1 MTTLSPPTPELLTRL
16 TEIVGESNAIAEAS
30 AQEPFLR
37 EWRDLYHGKT
47 PLVLLPK
54 NTGDVSRILELANA
68 YRVAIVP
75 QGGNTGLVGGQIPN
89 PSATEIVLSLQRMTA
104 IRSIDSAAS
113 YLIAEA
119 GVTLAHVQA
128 AADRQGRLFPLS
140 LASEGSCTI
149 GGNLA
154 TNAGGV
160 AVLAYGNARALTL
173 GIEAVLPDGRVW
185 NGLKSLDKDNSG
197 YDLKN
202 LFIGSEGTLGV
213 ITAAALRLFPRPAE
227 QATAFAALTSLN
239 AAIDL
244 LELARQ
250 HAGRELTA
258 FEFMPRIA
266 IEMVTRHIPGTRLPL
281 SNPHPWYALLE
292 LSGHTHDGRA
302 LDVLNSVLALAVDR
316 GIVADAAVAASYS
329 QQRDFWKLRESISEA
344 QKPEGGS
351 IKHDISVPVAAI
363 PAFIARASVIVQ
375 RLCPGARPVPFGHMG
390 DGNVHYNVSQPPG
403 MDKARFLELWEPM
416 NRAIHDLV
424 CDLSGSISA
433 EHGIGQLKRDE
444 LKRVKSEVELDLQR
458 RIKAALDPNGIMNPG
473 KVI

>member
-1 MTTLSPPTPELLTRL
+1 M
-16 TEIVGESNAIAEAS
+16 A
-30 AQEPFLR
+30 
-37 EWRDLYHGKT
+37 
-47 PLVLLPK
+47 
-54 NTGDVSRILELANA
+54 
-68 YRVAIVP
+68 
-75 QGGNTGLVGGQIPN
+75 
-89 PSATEIVLSLQRMTA
+89 A

-113 YLIAEA
+113 HLIAEA

-128 AADRQGRLFPLS
+128 AAERHGRLFPLS

-160 AVLAYGNARALTL
+160 AVLAYGNARALTIGL
-173 GIEAVLPDGRVW
+173 EAVMPDGRIW
-185 NGLKSLDKDNSG
+185 NGLKALDKDNTG
-197 YDLKN
+197 YDLKD
-202 LFIGSEGTLGV
+202 LLIGSEGTLGV

-244 LELARQ
+244 LELARR

-266 IEMVTRHIPGTRLPL
+266 MEMVLRHIPGTRLPVVA
-281 SNPHPWYALLE
+281 PHPWYVLLE
-292 LSGHTHDGRA
+292 VSGHTRDGRA
-302 LDVLNSVLALAVDR
+302 MEVLQAILSVALDEGV
-316 GIVADAAVAASYS
+316 IADAAMATTVS
-329 QQRDFWKLRESISEA
+329 QQRDFWKLREAISQS

-351 IKHDISVPVAAI
+351 IKHDVSVPVAAM
-363 PAFIARASVIVQ
+363 PAFIARAGVIVE

-403 MDKARFLELWEPM
+403 MDKQRFLDLWEPM
-416 NRAIHDLV
+416 NRAVHDLV
-424 CDLSGSISA
+424 CELGGSISA

-444 LKRVKSEVELDLQR
+444 LRRVKSPVELDLQR
-458 RIKAALDPNGIMNPG
+458 RIKTALDPNGIMNPG
-473 KVI
+473 KVL